1 MTLGIGS
8 YACFWATGVPGYPA
22 PAEPLTPFGLLQS
35 AADLQVRLVQIAD
48 NLPLD
53 QLRESELARLACQG
67 RKMHVR
73 IEVGT
78 RGIGPE
84 ILGRYLNIAA
94 QLGSPILRTV
104 VDTASHRPEDDE
116 IVETIRRLVPQ
127 FAERR
132 VCLAIENH
140 DRFKAAQLARIIERI
155 GSPWVGV
162 CLDTVNSFGSLEG
175 PEAVVRTLGPHVV
188 NLHLKDFTIRRAD
201 HMMGFLLEGCPAGEG
216 QLDVP
221 WLLGELRRYGSEPNA
236 IIELWPRPEATVEAT
251 IAKEREWLR
260 RSVANL
266 RPWFA
271 DDADERA

>member
-8 YACFWATGVPGYPA
+8 YACFWATGVPGYPP
-22 PAEPLTPFGLLQS
+22 PAEPMTAFGLLQL
-35 AADLQVRLVQIAD
+35 AADVRVQLVQIAD
-48 NLPLD
+48 NLPLGTLD
-53 QLRESELARLACQG
+53 EAELDRLAC
-67 RKMHVR
+67 RSRELHVEL
-73 IEVGT
+73 EVGT
-78 RGIGPE
+78 RGIHPE
-84 ILGRYLNIAA
+84 VVGRYLDIAVRID
-94 QLGSPILRTV
+94 SRILRTV

-116 IVETIRRLVPQ
+116 IVETLGKLVPE
-127 FAERR
+127 FAARR

-140 DRFKAAQLARIIERI
+140 DRFKVAQLARIIERI
-155 GSPWVGV
+155 DSPWVGI

-201 HMMGFLLEGCPAGEG
+201 HMMGFVLEGCPAGEG

-221 WLLGELRRYGSEPNA
+221 WLLGELRRYGRDPNA

-251 IAKEREWLR
+251 IAKERDWLL

-266 RPWFA
+266 RPLIG
-271 DDADERA
+271 